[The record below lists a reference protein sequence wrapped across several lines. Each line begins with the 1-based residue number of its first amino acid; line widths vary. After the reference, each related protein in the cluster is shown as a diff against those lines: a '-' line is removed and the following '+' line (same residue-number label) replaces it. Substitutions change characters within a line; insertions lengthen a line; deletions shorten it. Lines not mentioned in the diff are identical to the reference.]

1 MAALLKKNSGKRGW
15 RTVNSLIAAAA
26 LWFVQIACMATGNL
40 IPARVITATL
50 PAVTA
55 QPTPTATVQPE
66 TAKTEPAK
74 TEPVIVESNATETL
88 SPPATET
95 TIAAT
100 DTPEPSAT
108 IAPSA
113 TVSMPDVSFQG
124 ITFNYDNSLFSSAR
138 GTVVQAVNQ
147 QDSAPWDQSPQ
158 HIEFS
163 FDQYILQ
170 GTFHTPQI
178 FVFPVNDFIQIQPA
192 SADVINLLKSL
203 NQDHPNPPP
212 DHLPFLPFWNA
223 GPMIHTNIEYIQ
235 FQNGSGVR
243 YLTQY
248 GQDVSP
254 ISNQRFFY
262 TFQGM
267 TSDGSRYIS
276 AIFPVNN
283 PVLPPTSDL
292 PSDSYNQF
300 TENYLTYIQDLKN
313 QLDAQPP
320 ESFTPSL
327 TLLDDLVKSI
337 QVTP

>member
-1 MAALLKKNSGKRGW
+1 MAALPTKHSGRRRW
-15 RTVNSLIAAAA
+15 QTVNSLIAVAA
-26 LWFVQIACMATGNL
+26 LGFVQIACVATENL
-40 IPARVITATL
+40 LPSRVITATA

-55 QPTPTATVQPE
+55 QPIVTVSVQTETVTAETVVTETVQVE
-66 TAKTEPAK
+66 THP
-74 TEPVIVESNATETL
+74 TETL
-88 SPPATET
+88 TPPATET
-95 TIAAT
+95 SAPTAT
-100 DTPEPSAT
+100 LEPSAT
-108 IAPSA
+108 IEPSA
-113 TVSMPDVSFQG
+113 TVSVPDVSFQG
-124 ITFNYDNSLFSSAR
+124 ITFNYDNSLFSVAR

-163 FDQYILQ
+163 FEQYILQ

-178 FVFPVNDFIQIQPA
+178 YVFPVNDFIQIQPA

-203 NQDHPNPPP
+203 NQGHPNPPP

-223 GPMIHTNIEYIQ
+223 GSMIHSNIEYIQ

-262 TFQGM
+262 TFQGI

-276 AIFPVNN
+276 VIFPVNN

-292 PSDSYNQF
+292 PADSYNQF
-300 TENYLTYIQDLKN
+300 TENYPTYIQNLKN

-320 ESFTPSL
+320 DSFIPDL